1 MSSWKYAAR
10 IAYRG
15 GAYSGWQ
22 RQKEGLGV
30 QEVLEEALSRLASGP
45 VRVIGA
51 GRTDKG
57 VHAVGQVAS
66 FRMDRDWAPDRLQ
79 LAANFHL
86 PEDVRVMGVY
96 PVSERFDARRSALWR
111 EYRYFIW
118 HGWVCPPHLNGLV
131 WWRKVPWAIDRAR
144 AACRLLEGEH
154 DFRAFCKTG
163 ECPERSVRRLDRVR
177 LQRWGPMTV
186 LTVRAHQAN
195 SHRGRGWETFTDKI
209 IALLNAREKPLA
221 FVLWGAQARK
231 KKDMIDID
239 RHFIVESSH
248 PSPYSAPYGFFGSRP
263 FSKVNAFLESVGETP
278 VDWQIPDM

>member
-1 MSSWKYAAR
+1 MSPRKYAAR

-15 GAYSGWQ
+15 SAYSGWQ
-22 RQKEGLGV
+22 RQREGLGV
-30 QEVLEEALSRLASGP
+30 QEVLEEALSRLTSGP
-45 VRVIGA
+45 VRVIGV

-66 FRMDRDWAPDRLQ
+66 FRMDRDWAPERLQ

-96 PVSERFDARRSALWR
+96 PVSEHFNARRSALWR

-154 DFRAFCKTG
+154 DFRAFACSS
-163 ECPERSVRRLDRVR
+163 SVCCSARPICMSTFSRRR
-177 LQRWGPMTV
+177 
-186 LTVRAHQAN
+186 
-195 SHRGRGWETFTDKI
+195 
-209 IALLNAREKPLA
+209 
-221 FVLWGAQARK
+221 
-231 KKDMIDID
+231 
-239 RHFIVESSH
+239 
-248 PSPYSAPYGFFGSRP
+248 
-263 FSKVNAFLESVGETP
+263 
-278 VDWQIPDM
+278 

>member
-22 RQKEGLGV
+22 RQREGLGV

-163 ECPERSVRRLDRVR
+163 ECPERSVRTLERVR
-177 LQRWGPMTV
+177 CRRWGPMTV
-186 LTVRAHQAN
+186 LSVRAPSFLMNMVRIIVGNVDAVA
-195 SHRGRGWETFTDKI
+195 RGKESLNWLE
-209 IALLNAREKPLA
+209 ALLAGDERSRSAVTAPACGLYFWRAGYRELPDGGTLGSGGFWGGTMDSPDGGDLSEVGRADPL
-221 FVLWGAQARK
+221 
-231 KKDMIDID
+231 
-239 RHFIVESSH
+239 
-248 PSPYSAPYGFFGSRP
+248 
-263 FSKVNAFLESVGETP
+263 
-278 VDWQIPDM
+278 